1 MCLQCDGYSFEEAM
15 QALDL
20 QIRVHGWALVQVRDD
35 DDGTVWSYTIGLVEN
50 FGHPELTMIDVE
62 PEHQAHVIRSL
73 ADGIAA
79 SGQLPPTFVVAE
91 RVRLVDVH
99 PDHVRSDLFATWA
112 NRYGSHPKPGL
123 MMQVLLPDDAFCE
136 CHVGAGRKL
145 DQPGPLPPNPFTQRR
160 PNRAERRRRN
170 RRGDAA

>member
-1 MCLQCDGYSFEEAM
+1 M

-35 DDGTVWSYTIGLVEN
+35 DDGTVWSYTVGLVEN
-50 FGHPELTMIDVE
+50 FGRPELAMIDVDLE
-62 PEHQAHVIRSL
+62 YQARVLTSL

-79 SGQLPPTFVVAE
+79 TGKVPPSTMLGERLQLTE
-91 RVRLVDVH
+91 VH
-99 PDHVRSDLFATWA
+99 PDHVQSDLFGTWA
-112 NRYGSHPKPGL
+112 NLYGSYPEPGMVL
-123 MMQVLLPDDAFCE
+123 QVLLPDDAFCE
-136 CHVGAGRKL
+136 CHTGAGRRL
-145 DQPGPLPPNPFTQRR
+145 DEAGPLPPNPFPQRR